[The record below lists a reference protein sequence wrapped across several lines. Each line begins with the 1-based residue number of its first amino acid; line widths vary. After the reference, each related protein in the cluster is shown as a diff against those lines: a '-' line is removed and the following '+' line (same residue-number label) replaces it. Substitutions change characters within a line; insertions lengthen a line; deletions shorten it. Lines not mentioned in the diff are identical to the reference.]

1 MRPYRLNYLAMNNNL
16 KTDKVYSVLELNNLV
31 RLVIKKGFPETVWL
45 CGEIQGLRVQRGK
58 NHIYFSLVQKDPD
71 SENIVAQVDANLFAG
86 IRPLIERRI
95 REAQGAFELKDDIE
109 VKFLCEVDLYAPRG
123 KFNVNIKDIDPVYTL
138 GKVAQNRLKII
149 EELKAKGLLEKN
161 KLTFIP
167 DLPLRIGLITSYD
180 SAAYHD
186 FTNEL
191 SLSGFGFKVLACNSH
206 MQGALVEKDV
216 LEAMNYFNKLSPN
229 ELDVIVITR
238 GGGSISDLAYFDN
251 KKIAESIANSKFA
264 VITGL
269 GHQINTTI
277 ADMVAH
283 TLCKTPTKVAQLLV
297 EKISQFSQNLDYF
310 QEKITGQAESFLD
323 SSRRQLQNLTLNID
337 SVALRY
343 FRVQREEVLEK
354 RHLLIS
360 RSTLA
365 LASQKEALK
374 AMSAILKVNLPAAFK
389 ELNLR
394 LEHWRQKIKI
404 LDPRQVLKRGY
415 SLTYKN
421 GRIFKSVKNIQV
433 GDKFTTV
440 LYDGKLESEV
450 KKKENH
456 DE

>member
-1 MRPYRLNYLAMNNNL
+1 MNNNL
-16 KTDKVYSVLELNNLV
+16 GIDKVYSVLELNNVV
-31 RLVIKKGFPETVWL
+31 RSVIKKGFPESIWL

-86 IRPLIERRI
+86 IRPLIEKRI

-149 EELKAKGLLEKN
+149 DELKAKGLLEKN
-161 KLTFIP
+161 KMALIP
-167 DLPLRIGLITSYD
+167 DLPLKVGLITSYD

-191 SLSGFGFKVLACNSH
+191 ILSGFGFKVLAYNCH

-216 LEAMNYFNKLSPN
+216 LGAIDYFNRLSPN
-229 ELDVIVITR
+229 ELDVIIITR

-283 TLCKTPTKVAQLLV
+283 SLCKTPTKAAQLLV

-310 QEKITGQAESFLD
+310 QEKITNQVKSLLE
-323 SSRRQLQNLTLNID
+323 SSRGRLQNLTLNID

-343 FRVQREEVLEK
+343 FRVQHEEVLEK
-354 RHLLIS
+354 KHLLVS

-365 LASQKEALK
+365 LTRQREALK
-374 AMSAILKVNLPAAFK
+374 GMSAILKVNLPAIFK
-389 ELNLR
+389 DLSLR
-394 LEHWRQKIKI
+394 LEHLKQKIKI
-404 LDPRQVLKRGY
+404 LDPRQVLRRGY

-433 GDKFTTV
+433 GDEFTTV

-450 KKKENH
+450 KKKEND